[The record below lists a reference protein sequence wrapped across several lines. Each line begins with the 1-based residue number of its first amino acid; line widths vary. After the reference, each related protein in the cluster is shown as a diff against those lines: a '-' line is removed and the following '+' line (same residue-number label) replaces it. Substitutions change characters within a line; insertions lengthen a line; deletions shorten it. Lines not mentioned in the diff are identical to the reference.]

1 MPQRGKPYKHQAMN
15 HIAALFVLVAAS
27 LVSRGEEGL
36 HESPAQSVY
45 VKDGLYLKVALVD
58 DPMAFL
64 AEWAKPQT
72 PVLKTR
78 TSFHRG
84 DIVFPAVMYST
95 NALTPDGR
103 ADIISTLL
111 FRRPD
116 GSIYENLKDLTVVDG
131 PPPKGIGLAKARAG
145 LKIEDTDPLGEYTL
159 NVTITDKI
167 KDVTV
172 EMLFSFSVTDP
183 TAKLPEI
190 SVPVS
195 PEPEPP
201 AVESPTPL
209 PTTRMRSFSDDR
221 R

>member
-1 MPQRGKPYKHQAMN
+1 MN
-15 HIAALFVLVAAS
+15 RFAVALFLLTFS
-27 LVSRGEEGL
+27 LPARGEEGL
-36 HESPAQSVY
+36 LETPDQSIY
-45 VKDGLYLKVALVD
+45 TKDGLFLKVALVD
-58 DPMAFL
+58 DPKSFL

-95 NALTPDGR
+95 NALTPEGR
-103 ADIISTLL
+103 ADIIYTLL

-116 GSIYENLKDLTVVDG
+116 GSIYENPKDLTVVDG
-131 PPPKGIGLAKARAG
+131 PPPKGVGLAKARAG
-145 LKIEDTDPLGEYTL
+145 LKIEDRDPFGDYVLK
-159 NVTITDKI
+159 VTITDRI

-172 EMLFSFSVTDP
+172 EMLFTFSVTDP
-183 TAKLPEI
+183 NAKPPEI

-195 PEPEPP
+195 SEPESP
-201 AVESPTPL
+201 AMESPTPL